1 MAISSVIKFNQLES
15 VLMSTATRQWDD
27 ATAGSCMFILADN
40 TYTPNATHTTAASL
54 LGIITAGDG
63 APINV
68 SAPAIDATTFPGSTF
83 LNSGAA
89 NFGVAVTITAKYLIC
104 VQPVTA
110 AAFLGTTDKLLWY
123 VDLDDTSTTASK
135 ASTASDFSI
144 NPPVNG
150 WFKFS

>member
-1 MAISSVIKFNQLES
+1 
-15 VLMSTATRQWDD
+15 
-27 ATAGSCMFILADN
+27 
-40 TYTPNATHTTAASL
+40 
-54 LGIITAGDG
+54 
-63 APINV
+63 
-68 SAPAIDATTFPGSTF
+68 
-83 LNSGAA
+83 
-89 NFGVAVTITAKYLIC
+89 